1 MSICLKRPN
10 VSSSFFFE
18 MRISS
23 FSNAIRNIRIL
34 TGRPHESAFLAHVA
48 AALLEIVSVWA
59 IGCRVKSL
67 RENARE
73 RDSYS

>member
-10 VSSSFFFE
+10 VSSSFFF
-18 MRISS
+18 
-23 FSNAIRNIRIL
+23 RNENFEFFKCHSEYQNFD
-34 TGRPHESAFLAHVA
+34 G

>member
-1 MSICLKRPN
+1 MFLLL
-10 VSSSFFFE
+10 FFFE

-34 TGRPHESAFLAHVA
+34 TGRPHEGAFLAHVA
-48 AALLEIVSVWA
+48 VALLEIVSVWA